1 MRLLVS
7 CKSVLL
13 QKSITSFLKL
23 YIVDDI
29 QSAEFVVTDHM
40 LESHLPLFIISN
52 NEDMSSM
59 GKPFSRSNLLLK
71 VEEFYNRLEKQK
83 EYKNEDFKTLNLEQK
98 IELLTKEYNT
108 KLMHLMQ
115 DDK

>member
-1 MRLLVS
+1 
-7 CKSVLL
+7 
-13 QKSITSFLKL
+13 
-23 YIVDDI
+23 
-29 QSAEFVVTDHM
+29 
-40 LESHLPLFIISN
+40 
-52 NEDMSSM
+52 MSSM
-59 GKPFSRSNLLLK
+59 GKPFSRSNLLLE